1 MLELAERL
9 RSVKTKATI
18 RFLALSAEELGSKGA
33 ENYLSRM
40 SKSDKDNT
48 LLVINLD
55 SLITGDKLYFH
66 SGVNTPK
73 AIAEKT
79 RDRALKLATRFGISA
94 AINNGH
100 GEHSPKGTGCCSDH
114 MTFQY
119 SPLKPVIGLWA
130 KKMAISKPARIRIS
144 QRAPRGTS
152 RNMTI
157 FST

>member
-1 MLELAERL
+1 
-9 RSVKTKATI
+9 
-18 RFLALSAEELGSKGA
+18 
-33 ENYLSRM
+33 M
-40 SKSDKDNT
+40 SKADKDNT

-79 RDRALKLATRFGISA
+79 RDRALKLAKRFGISA

-114 MTFQY
+114 MTFDAANI
-119 SPLKPVIGLWA
+119 PVLAVEASNWSLG